1 MTRGYSSANQQ
12 ELTAQTLHQILMA
25 KLEFD
30 TPVYIHTGVGSV
42 VFDGNT
48 YLGVGDFGSV
58 TGIKESEFL
67 RFNKI
72 TLNLSG
78 IDSAYVDEALNS
90 SNYGDLVTLYEGF
103 RSDDGTLV
111 DNPEIVW
118 AGTVE
123 YANLT
128 VGSEAV
134 VSLVCTHELAFLSE
148 IDGSRFT
155 DEDQRTDYPDD
166 GGLKFIAD
174 VANTSKNLVWAGGPV
189 PTGQSGGRPRSRSD
203 ADRDGIP
210 DDQR

>member
-30 TPVYIHTGVGSV
+30 LSAYVHTGVGSIT
-42 VFDGNT
+42 FDGDT
-48 YLGVGDFGSV
+48 YTGLGDVASIS
-58 TGIKESEFL
+58 GIKESEFL

-78 IDSAYVDEALNS
+78 INSAYVDEALNS
-90 SNYGDLVTLYEGF
+90 ANYGDLVTIYEGF

-111 DNPEIVW
+111 DDPEVVW

-123 YANLT
+123 YSNLS
-128 VGSEAV
+128 VGSNAS

-155 DEDQRTDYPDD
+155 DEDQRITYSSDV
-166 GGLKFIAD
+166 GFEFVAD
-174 VANTSKNLVWAGGPV
+174 VANTAQNLVWAGGPV
-189 PTGQSGGRPRSRSD
+189 PSGQGGGRPRSRSD